1 MSAQLIDGKSFEAS
15 NTVPAFGHPVTYD
28 AKTGVL
34 LLGAP
39 AVFTKDN
46 VDQFNF

>member
-1 MSAQLIDGKSFEAS
+1 VA
-15 NTVPAFGHPVTYD
+15 YD

-39 AVFTKDN
+39 AVFTKQN
-46 VDQFNF
+46 VAQFHF